1 MKEIFNSWFYEPMV
15 YVLHYLYGV
24 TGDVGLSIIILTIFI
39 RVVLYPLFYRGA
51 KDQLALQSLQPKI
64 KELQEKYKDDKERQ
78 AKEIMALY
86 KENKTNPF
94 SGFLVLLVQIPI
106 FLSLF
111 YTFKDGAADS
121 WFDSF
126 SLLGLIDLRVG
137 SVALTILAAALQY
150 IQLKMAAK
158 AAKSPT
164 PAFLEWLGPGLTI
177 VVLWSLPGALALYW
191 SVSNLFSLFQQWYLN
206 RKLSLKS

>member
-1 MKEIFNSWFYEPMV
+1 MKELFNVWFYEPMV
-15 YVLHYLYGV
+15 SVLHYLYGA
-24 TGDVGLSIIILTIFI
+24 TGDVGLSIIILTAII
-39 RVVLYPLFYRGA
+39 RLVLYPLFYRGA

-64 KELQEKYKDDKERQ
+64 KELQEKYKEDKERQ

-86 KENKTNPF
+86 RENKTNPF
-94 SGFLVLLVQIPI
+94 SGFLVLLIQIPV

-137 SVALTILAAALQY
+137 SVALTVLAAALQY
-150 IQLKMAAK
+150 IQLKMAAR

-164 PAFLEWLGPGLTI
+164 PAFMEWIGPGLTV

-206 RKLSLKS
+206 RKLSPKS

>member
-1 MKEIFNSWFYEPMV
+1 MKELFNVWFYEPMV
-15 YVLHYLYGV
+15 SVLHYLYGV
-24 TGDVGLSIIILTIFI
+24 TGDVGLSIIILTAII
-39 RVVLYPLFYRGA
+39 RLVLYPLFYRGA

-64 KELQEKYKDDKERQ
+64 KELQEKYKEDKERQ

-86 KENKTNPF
+86 RENKTNPF
-94 SGFLVLLVQIPI
+94 SGFLVLLIQIPV

-137 SVALTILAAALQY
+137 SVALTVLAAALQY
-150 IQLKMAAK
+150 IQLKMAAR

-164 PAFLEWLGPGLTI
+164 PAFMEWIGPGLTV

-206 RKLSLKS
+206 RKLSPKS

>member
-1 MKEIFNSWFYEPMV
+1 MKEIFNSYFYEPMV
-15 YVLHYLYGV
+15 SVLHYFYTA
-24 TGDVGLSIIILTIFI
+24 TGDVGLSIIALTILI
-39 RVVLYPLFYRGA
+39 RVVLYPLFYKGA

-94 SGFLVLLVQIPI
+94 SGFLVLLIQIPI

-111 YTFKDGAADS
+111 YTFKDGAGDS

-126 SLLGLIDLRVG
+126 SLLGLIDLKSG
-137 SVALTILAAALQY
+137 SIPLTILAAALQY
-150 IQLKMAAK
+150 LQLKMAAK

-191 SVSNLFSLFQQWYLN
+191 SVSNSFSLLQQWYLN

>member
-1 MKEIFNSWFYEPMV
+1 MKEIFNAWFYGPMV
-15 YVLHYLYGV
+15 SILHYLYGV
-24 TGDVGLSIIILTIFI
+24 TGDVGLSIIFLTIFI

-51 KDQLALQSLQPKI
+51 KDQLALQSLQPRI
-64 KELQEKYKDDKERQ
+64 KELQEKYKDNKEQQ

-86 KENKTNPF
+86 KQNKTNPF
-94 SGFLVLLVQIPI
+94 SGFLVLLIQIPI

-137 SVALTILAAALQY
+137 SVVLTVLAAVLQY

-177 VVLWSLPGALALYW
+177 IVLWSLPGALALYW

-206 RKLSLKS
+206 RKLSTKS

>member
-1 MKEIFNSWFYEPMV
+1 MKEIFNSWFYGPMV
-15 YVLHYLYGV
+15 STLHFLYGI

-51 KDQLALQSLQPKI
+51 KDQLALQILQPKI
-64 KELQEKYKDDKERQ
+64 KELQEKYKDDKELQ

-111 YTFKDGAADS
+111 YTFKDGVTDAS
-121 WFDSF
+121 FDSF
-126 SLLGLIDLRVG
+126 SLLGLINLKSG
-137 SVALTILAAALQY
+137 SVILTFLAAALQY
-150 IQLKMAAK
+150 FQLKMAAK

-164 PAFLEWLGPGLTI
+164 PAFLEWLGPGLT
-177 VVLWSLPGALALYW
+177 VVILWRLPGALALYW
-191 SVSNLFSLFQQWYLN
+191 SVSNLFSLLQQWYLN
-206 RKLSLKS
+206 QKLSTKS